1 MQEDPLESLPTIWRK
16 KLGKL
21 LQKLEADYEGRVP
34 EQETESLKLEGKVS
48 FFSCNPLYD
57 GLSFL
62 KQGASK
68 FAKSTAMKISEATL
82 KQVGLGCL

>member
-1 MQEDPLESLPTIWRK
+1 LPRIWRK

-34 EQETESLKLEGKVS
+34 EQETESLKLEEGKVS

-57 GLSFL
+57 GLSFF
-62 KQGASK
+62 KNSASK